1 LSNIFVPR
9 ETQPGEQRVA
19 ATPETV
25 KRLVKEGFAVEVAAG
40 AGETASFAD
49 GDYQAAGATLASS
62 AAGSAAWPPADLVL
76 KVAPP
81 TPDEA
86 RSLRA
91 DSLLI
96 SFLAPHKNLDAV
108 QALAE
113 RRVSALAMEL
123 IPRITRAQPMDAL
136 SSQAS
141 IGGYKAVLVA
151 AARLGKY
158 FPLLM
163 TAAGTIRPAKVVIM
177 GAGVAG
183 LQAIATAKRLGAQVE
198 VSDVRAAVKEQ
209 VQSLGGKFIELPMQ
223 ESGEGAG
230 GYAREMGEDFLRK
243 QREIVAR
250 HVAGADVVITTAQVP
265 GKRAPVL
272 LTRAMVEGMRRGA
285 VIVDL
290 AVDSGG
296 TGGNCELSQPDREV
310 THNGVHVLGFTNL
323 PASMPEDASTLY
335 ARNVL
340 ALLLS
345 IAKGGQVTL
354 DLADDVVGP
363 TLLTHQGEVRHAPT
377 AATLAAGSAA
387 SMRTSG

>member
-1 LSNIFVPR
+1 MSNIFVPR
-9 ETQPGEQRVA
+9 EEQPGELRVA
-19 ATPETV
+19 ATPETT
-25 KRLVKEGFAVEVAAG
+25 KQLVKEGFAVQVASNAG
-40 AGETASFAD
+40 AAASFAD
-49 GDYQAAGATLASS
+49 RDYETAGATIVT
-62 AAGSAAWPPADLVL
+62 GGAWPATEVVL

-81 TPDEA
+81 TAREA
-86 RSLRA
+86 AALRPE
-91 DSLLI
+91 SLLV
-96 SFLAPHKNLDAV
+96 SFMAPHKNLDAV

-123 IPRITRAQPMDAL
+123 VPRITRAQPMDAL

-198 VSDVRAAVKEQ
+198 VSDIRAAVKEQ
-209 VQSLGGKFIELPMQ
+209 VQSLGAKFIELPMQ

-230 GYAREMGEDFLRK
+230 GYAREMGEDFLKK
-243 QREIVAR
+243 QREIVTR
-250 HVAGADVVITTAQVP
+250 HVGAADVVITTAQVP

-285 VIVDL
+285 VVVDL

-296 TGGNCELSQPDREV
+296 NCELSEPDREV
-310 THNGVHVLGFTNL
+310 THQGVHVLGFTNL
-323 PASMPEDASTLY
+323 PATMPEDASTLY

-340 ALLLS
+340 SLLLS

-363 TLLTHQGEVRHAPT
+363 TLLTHAGEIRHQPT
-377 AATLAAGSAA
+377 AAALAQSAA
-387 SMRTSG
+387 SPR

>member
-1 LSNIFVPR
+1 MSTLFVPR
-9 ETQPGEQRVA
+9 EEQPGELRVA

-25 KRLVKEGFAVEVAAG
+25 KRLVKEGFEVQVAAG
-40 AGETASFAD
+40 AGDASSFTDAD
-49 GDYQAAGATLASS
+49 YEAAGAKLAPPGSWP
-62 AAGSAAWPPADLVL
+62 AADVVL

-81 TPDEA
+81 TPEEA
-86 RSLRA
+86 RALRP
-91 DSLLI
+91 DSLLVA
-96 SFLAPHKNLDAV
+96 FLAPHKNLEAV

-113 RRVSALAMEL
+113 RKVSALAMEL
-123 IPRITRAQPMDAL
+123 VPRVTRAQTMDAL

-198 VSDVRAAVKEQ
+198 VSDIRAAVKEQ
-209 VQSLGGKFIELPMQ
+209 VQSLGAKFIELPMQ

-230 GYAREMGEDFLRK
+230 GYAREMTPEFLAK

-265 GKRAPVL
+265 GKRAPLL
-272 LTRAMVEGMRRGA
+272 LTTAMVEGMRRGA
-285 VIVDL
+285 VVVDL

-296 TGGNCELSQPDREV
+296 NCEVSQPDREV
-310 THNGVHVLGFTNL
+310 THHGVHVLGFTNL
-323 PASMPEDASTLY
+323 PATMPEDASTLY

-345 IAKGGQVTL
+345 TSKGGQVTL
-354 DLADDVVGP
+354 DLADDVTGP
-363 TLLTHQGEVRHAPT
+363 TLLTHGGEIRHAPT
-377 AATLAAGSAA
+377 AQAVAAGSVT
-387 SMRTSG
+387 R

>member
-1 LSNIFVPR
+1 MSTLFVPR
-9 ETQPGEQRVA
+9 ETGQGELRVA

-25 KRLVKEGFAVEVAAG
+25 KRYVKEGFAVQVAAG
-40 AGETASFAD
+40 AGEASNFAD
-49 GDYQAAGATLASS
+49 ADYQAAGATVVP
-62 AAGSAAWPPADLVL
+62 GGAWPAADVVI

-81 TPDEA
+81 TPEEA
-86 RSLRA
+86 RSLRPE
-91 DSLLI
+91 SLLVA
-96 SFLAPHKNLDAV
+96 FLAPHKNLDTV
-108 QALAE
+108 TVLVE
-113 RRVSALAMEL
+113 RKVSALAMEL
-123 IPRITRAQPMDAL
+123 VPRVTRAQTMDAL

-198 VSDVRAAVKEQ
+198 VSDIRAVVKEQ
-209 VQSLGGKFIELPMQ
+209 VQSLGAKFIELPMA

-230 GYAREMGEDFLRK
+230 GYAKEMTEDFLRK
-243 QREIVAR
+243 QREIVTR
-250 HVAGADVVITTAQVP
+250 HVAAADVVITTAQVP

-272 LTRAMVEGMRRGA
+272 LTKSMVEGMRRGA
-285 VIVDL
+285 VVVDL
-290 AVDSGG
+290 AVDS
-296 TGGNCELSQPDREV
+296 GGNCELSQPDREV
-310 THNGVHVLGFTNL
+310 DHNGVHVLGFTNL
-323 PASMPEDASTLY
+323 PATMPEDASTLY

-345 IAKGGQVTL
+345 TSKGGAVTL
-354 DLADDVVGP
+354 DLADDVTGP
-363 TLLTHQGEVRHAPT
+363 TLLTHGGEIRHAPT
-377 AATLAAGSAA
+377 AQAMSAGST
-387 SMRTSG
+387 R

>member
-1 LSNIFVPR
+1 LSTIFVPR
-9 ETQPGEQRVA
+9 ETQSGELRVA

-40 AGETASFAD
+40 AGEAASFAD
-49 GDYQAAGATLASS
+49 DDYQAAGATV
-62 AAGSAAWPPADLVL
+62 AAGGSAWPAADVVL

-86 RSLRA
+86 RALRA
-91 DSLLI
+91 ESLLI

-230 GYAREMGEDFLRK
+230 GYAREMGEDFLKK
-243 QREIVAR
+243 QREIVSR

-272 LTRAMVEGMRRGA
+272 LSREMVESMRRGA
-285 VIVDL
+285 VVVDL
-290 AVDSGG
+290 AVDS
-296 TGGNCELSQPDREV
+296 GGNCELSQPDREV
-310 THNGVHVLGFTNL
+310 THDGVHVLGFTNL
-323 PASMPEDASTLY
+323 PATMPEDASTLY

-345 IAKGGQVTL
+345 ISKGGVVTL
-354 DLADDVVGP
+354 DLADDIVGP
-363 TLLTHQGEVRHAPT
+363 TLLTHAGEIRHQPT
-377 AATLAAGSAA
+377 AAALAAGSAA
-387 SMRTSG
+387 R

>member
-1 LSNIFVPR
+1 MSTLFVPR
-9 ETQPGEQRVA
+9 ERQPGELRVA

-25 KRLVKEGFAVEVAAG
+25 KRLVKEGFAVQVQAG
-40 AGETASFAD
+40 AGEAASFAD
-49 GDYQAAGATLASS
+49 SDYESAGATVVADD
-62 AAGSAAWPPADLVL
+62 AWPAADVVV

-81 TPDEA
+81 YPEEVA
-86 RSLRA
+86 SLR
-91 DSLLI
+91 SECLLVA
-96 SFLAPHKNLDAV
+96 FMAPHKNLDAV
-108 QALAE
+108 SALAT
-113 RRVSALAMEL
+113 RRISTLAMEL

-151 AARLGKY
+151 ATRLGKY

-223 ESGEGAG
+223 ETGEGAG
-230 GYAREMGEDFLRK
+230 GYAREMGEDFLKK
-243 QREIVAR
+243 QREIVTR

-265 GKRAPVL
+265 GKRAPLL
-272 LTRAMVEGMRRGA
+272 LTTQMVEGMRRGA
-285 VIVDL
+285 VVVDL
-290 AVDSGG
+290 AVDS
-296 TGGNCELSQPDREV
+296 GGNCELSQPDREV
-310 THNGVHVLGFTNL
+310 THKGVHVLGFTNL
-323 PASMPEDASTLY
+323 PATMPEDASTLY

-340 ALLLS
+340 SLLTS
-345 IAKGGQVTL
+345 ISKGGQVTL

-363 TLLTHQGEVRHAPT
+363 TLLTHAGEVRHAPT
-377 AATLAAGSAA
+377 AQTLAAGTN
-387 SMRTSG
+387 R

>member
-1 LSNIFVPR
+1 MSTVFVPR
-9 ETQPGEQRVA
+9 EGQAGELRVA

-25 KRLVKEGFAVEVAAG
+25 RKLVKEGFQVHVAAG
-40 AGETASFAD
+40 AGEAANFSDAD
-49 GDYQAAGATLASS
+49 YETAGAQLVQGSDWP
-62 AAGSAAWPPADLVL
+62 AADVTV

-81 TPDEA
+81 TPLEA
-86 RSLRA
+86 RSLRQG
-91 DSLLI
+91 SLLV
-96 SFLAPHKNLDAV
+96 SFMAPHKNLEAV
-108 QALAE
+108 RALAGNQ
-113 RRVSALAMEL
+113 VSVLAMEL
-123 IPRITRAQPMDAL
+123 VPRITRAQSMDAL

-158 FPLLM
+158 LPLLM

-198 VSDVRAAVKEQ
+198 VSDVRPAVKEQ
-209 VQSLGGKFIELPMQ
+209 VQSLGAKFIELPMQ
-223 ESGEGAG
+223 ETGEGQG

-250 HVAGADVVITTAQVP
+250 HVAAADVVITTAQVP
-265 GKRAPVL
+265 GKRAPL
-272 LTRAMVEGMRRGA
+272 LVSRDMLEGMRRGA
-285 VIVDL
+285 VVVDL

-296 TGGNCELSQPDREV
+296 NVELSQPDREV
-310 THNGVHVLGFTNL
+310 VHNGVIVLGFTNL

-345 IAKGGQVTL
+345 IAKKGEVGL
-354 DLADDVVGP
+354 DVADDVVGP
-363 TLLTHQGEVRHAPT
+363 TLLTHGGEVRHQPT
-377 AATLAAGSAA
+377 AELLSAGAPA
-387 SMRTSG
+387 